1 MRLWRIMFAMLFG
14 LGLGLVAAATA
25 APQSQHDQQSQQQ
38 AQDEPKPSPEVLMNR
53 RYPQPVRTGDLIGL
67 PLLDYDDST
76 IGYVRDVVR
85 TQDGKIFL
93 IVSYGRW
100 FGWLRAGGPFDW
112 NRRPVGVPIETVAIL
127 GRQVNAIDM
136 SREDIDQLPAFQN
149 SDVRSVPPNEI
160 IKIALGRR

>member
-1 MRLWRIMFAMLFG
+1 MRLWRIAFAML
-14 LGLGLVAAATA
+14 LWLGLVAGAAA
-25 APQSQHDQQSQQQ
+25 APQSQHDQRSPQQ

-85 TQDGKIFL
+85 TQDSKIFL
-93 IVSYGRW
+93 IVPYGRW

-127 GRQVNAIDM
+127 GRQINAIDM

-149 SDVRSVPPNEI
+149 VEVRPVPPNEI

>member
-1 MRLWRIMFAMLFG
+1 MRLWLIAFAML
-14 LGLGLVAAATA
+14 LGLGPMATATA
-25 APQSQHDQQSQQQ
+25 APQSQHDQKTEQP
-38 AQDEPKPSPEVLMNR
+38 AHDGPKPSPEVLMNR

-76 IGYVRDVVR
+76 IGYVRDVIR

-93 IVSYGRW
+93 IVPYGRW
-100 FGWLRAGGPFDW
+100 LGWLRAGGPFDW
-112 NRRPVGVPIETVAIL
+112 NRRLVGVPIETVAIL
-127 GRQVNAIDM
+127 ARQINAIDM

-149 SDVRSVPPNEI
+149 AGVHPVPPDEI

>member
-1 MRLWRIMFAMLFG
+1 MRLRRIAFAML

-25 APQSQHDQQSQQQ
+25 APQSQHDQPSGQQ

-93 IVSYGRW
+93 IVPYGRW

-127 GRQVNAIDM
+127 GRQINAIDM

-149 SDVRSVPPNEI
+149 ADVRPVAPNEI